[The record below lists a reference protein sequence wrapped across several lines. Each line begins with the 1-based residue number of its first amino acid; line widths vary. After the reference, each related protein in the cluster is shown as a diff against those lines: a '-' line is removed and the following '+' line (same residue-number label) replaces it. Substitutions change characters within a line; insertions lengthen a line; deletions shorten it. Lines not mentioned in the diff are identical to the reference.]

1 MRTGRLPRDLVS
13 NASRLSAPPLPLS
26 RSLSRQISFLL
37 QASALPFSHLFDFET
52 WSQWPARHQTRC
64 RSLAPV
70 DDEHPRPVRFAAEE
84 SEKPVCAN
92 CKTYAQDCI
101 YEPISETAREAGRG
115 RTTRRKTQQDLS
127 SAAAADVS
135 PQTPGVAPNIGD
147 VSQSPVAEDIVPSST
162 RSNGDLDSG
171 DAAAEPSPG
180 RVARILVSADGVS
193 SYHGHTS
200 AFFEENNQE
209 RPPGAERRP
218 RMSDDWVERGLVAE
232 AAKQRQMEQLNFN
245 HNKLD
250 FDGVDPDLGM
260 HLLSLHWNRQH
271 HSFLITYRPA
281 FMRDMACNGPYF
293 SKLLLNAIYFGAAK
307 FSPRLEVRKDPN
319 DVRTAGWKY
328 RERVRELLGGALD
341 CSDITTIQ
349 ALLVMTNS
357 LFALGDERSAAWLY
371 AGLAFRM
378 LTDLGMHVDLTSTQ
392 RFSDE
397 DLEIRR
403 RTFWG
408 AFVVDKIQ
416 SLYQGRPVS
425 LKETDALVPIK
436 FLDTYEELEHWQPFA
451 YSTCAPDY
459 PGTPAYSTSTFTLL
473 CKLSLIMS
481 DILSCIY
488 TERSIDQSPTELA
501 SMLERLQ
508 LRLNQWQASLP
519 NHLRFDPGKAR
530 GLAFPPPHVSSL
542 Q

>member
-1 MRTGRLPRDLVS
+1 M
-13 NASRLSAPPLPLS
+13 PPL
-26 RSLSRQISFLL
+26 
-37 QASALPFSHLFDFET
+37 AK
-52 WSQWPARHQTRC
+52 
-64 RSLAPV
+64 
-70 DDEHPRPVRFAAEE
+70 
-84 SEKPVCAN
+84 EK
-92 CKTYAQDCI
+92 T
-101 YEPISETAREAGRG
+101 
-115 RTTRRKTQQDLS
+115 
-127 SAAAADVS
+127 
-135 PQTPGVAPNIGD
+135 IG
-147 VSQSPVAEDIVPSST
+147 
-162 RSNGDLDSG
+162 
-171 DAAAEPSPG
+171 
-180 RVARILVSADGVS
+180 
-193 SYHGHTS
+193 
-200 AFFEENNQE
+200 
-209 RPPGAERRP
+209 
-218 RMSDDWVERGLVAE
+218 
-232 AAKQRQMEQLNFN
+232 QMEQLNFRQD
-245 HNKLD
+245 KLD

-408 AFVVDKIQ
+408 AF
-416 SLYQGRPVS
+416 G
-425 LKETDALVPIK
+425 
-436 FLDTYEELEHWQPFA
+436 ELWSWFHP
-451 YSTCAPDY
+451 
-459 PGTPAYSTSTFTLL
+459 
-473 CKLSLIMS
+473 K
-481 DILSCIY
+481 
-488 TERSIDQSPTELA
+488 
-501 SMLERLQ
+501 
-508 LRLNQWQASLP
+508 SLP
-519 NHLRFDPGKAR
+519 D
-530 GLAFPPPHVSSL
+530 
-542 Q
+542 